1 MNNQNILKFITPSRK
16 PIFYYFIKQQEQEQQ
31 EQQDREITLLY
42 INGYFNPWE
51 YVDYLIRRISYQA
64 MMNRHASRMNDDYY
78 YHYVEEMYYDGYLEY
93 SYAEDYVLYYYAFDN
108 GFISYD
114 TYIRELERALKRINY
129 NILKGGIDEDYPDEP
144 EEDYPE
150 EPEE

>member
-16 PIFYYFIKQQEQEQQ
+16 PIFYFYIKQQEQEQQ
-31 EQQDREITLLY
+31 DREITQLY
-42 INGYFNPWE
+42 NKGYFNPWE
-51 YVDYLIRRISYQA
+51 YVDYLNRRISYQT

-78 YHYVEEMYYDGYLEY
+78 YYYVEEMYNDGYLEY
-93 SYAEDYVLYYYAFDN
+93 SYFEDYVLYYDAFDY

-129 NILKGGIDEDYPDEP
+129 NILNGGVDEDYPDEP
-144 EEDYPE
+144 EEEDYPE